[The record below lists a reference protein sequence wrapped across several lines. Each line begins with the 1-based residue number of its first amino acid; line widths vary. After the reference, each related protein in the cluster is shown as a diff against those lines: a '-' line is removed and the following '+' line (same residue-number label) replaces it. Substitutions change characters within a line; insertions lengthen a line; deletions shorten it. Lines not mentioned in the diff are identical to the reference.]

1 MLTAFS
7 NQRLS
12 VKLGAA
18 FGLLVATVVAMIAL
32 SLSQFAAQNARLEA
46 LTSGPVRQTALAQNA
61 VLSLVK
67 MSRAARDLVIERTDA
82 GKAAA
87 ITEIAAEKANLATL
101 SDSLQALPS
110 AAQSAKL
117 KDFLDQA
124 GKYGAIVDEMTS
136 LAKLNSKSRA
146 LALSST
152 KGAEAFHKV
161 ESQVSAMIDAETKI
175 ADSERN
181 VLVQRMIGTGLRL
194 LAELNH
200 FYGLEKDTIAEID
213 DQRLDQLEKDLDAAA
228 DRISDLRDK
237 VRAFSSSQLAPPEM
251 MDQMNIVDDGF
262 DQWLAVDKEIRR
274 LTRENGDG
282 KAQTIATTRGKAAL
296 DAAEAAARSW
306 LDETN
311 QAMQGELAQ
320 ARGSYVTNRGLLML
334 LAFGGSAIGLAL
346 AWLIVRN
353 EITRPLES
361 LRQVMARLASGDL
374 ASEVTGVARRDEI
387 GDMARTVQVFKDG
400 LGETEAL
407 RRDQEQ
413 TRRDAEANR
422 RAALIT
428 LARDFEATV
437 GAVVTAVS
445 QSAAQ
450 MTRAAGTLADR
461 TTVARD
467 RTIAVEADAT
477 RASERVSAVA
487 AATEQMAGSVAEIA
501 RQVTEATRATGSAVD
516 EAEHGNTEMRGL
528 AETAQKIGEV
538 VALISQIASQT
549 NLLALNATIEAARAG
564 EAGKGFAV
572 VASEVKVLAQQ
583 TAQATEEIGAHVSA
597 IQSATGRAVAA
608 IRGVGTTISKIDG
621 ITTTIA
627 AAVEEQEATTREI
640 AGNVD
645 GAARGTEGVSTT
657 ITEVSGAVTD
667 AGTEAASV
675 AEVAA
680 ALARQSVE
688 LESQVGAFLAHI
700 RAG

>member
-1 MLTAFS
+1 MLAAFS
-7 NQRLS
+7 NLRLS
-12 VKLGAA
+12 AKLGTAI
-18 FGLLVATVVAMIAL
+18 GLLVVTVIVMIIV
-32 SLSQFAAQNARLEA
+32 SLSQLSAQNARLEQ
-46 LTSGPVRQTALAQNA
+46 LTSGPVRQMSLAQNA

-67 MSRAARDLVIERTDA
+67 QSRAARDLVIERTDA

-87 ITEIAAEKANLATL
+87 IAEIAAEKANLAGL
-101 SDSLQALPS
+101 RDSLQALPG

-124 GKYGAIVDEMTS
+124 DKYGAIVDEMS
-136 LAKLNSKSRA
+136 KLAKLNSKTQA

-161 ESQVSAMIDAETKI
+161 ETTVSTMVDEETKI
-175 ADSERN
+175 AEAEHN
-181 VLVQRMIGTGLRL
+181 VLVQRMVSTGQQL
-194 LAELNH
+194 LTALNR
-200 FYGLEKDTIAEID
+200 FYGLEKDTVAEYD
-213 DQRLDQLEKDLDAAA
+213 DKRLDQLEKDLDAQAGK
-228 DRISDLRDK
+228 ISDLRDK
-237 VRAFSSSQLAPPEM
+237 IRDFSSSRLAP
-251 MDQMNIVDDGF
+251 DQMMEEMNAVDDGF

-306 LDETN
+306 LDETT
-311 QAMQGELAQ
+311 QAMQADVAK
-320 ARGSYVTNRGLLML
+320 ARGDYAANRNILML
-334 LAFGGSAIGLAL
+334 LAFGGSAIGLAI
-346 AWLIVRN
+346 AWLIIRN

-361 LRQVMARLASGDL
+361 LREVMARLAGGDL
-374 ASEVTGVARRDEI
+374 ASEVTGLARRDEI
-387 GDMARTVQVFKDG
+387 GEMARTVQVFKDG
-400 LGETEAL
+400 LGETENL
-407 RRDQEQ
+407 RREQEA
-413 TRRDAEANR
+413 TRRDADANR
-422 RAALIT
+422 RTALIA
-428 LARDFEATV
+428 LAREFEQTV
-437 GAVVTAVS
+437 GGVVTAVS

-450 MTRAAGTLADR
+450 MTQAAGTLTDR

-467 RTIAVEADAT
+467 RAINVEADAT

-501 RQVTEATRATGSAVD
+501 RQVSEATRATGSAVE
-516 EAEHGNTEMRGL
+516 EAEHGNAEMRGL

-538 VALISQIASQT
+538 VALINQIASQT

-564 EAGKGFAV
+564 DAGKGFAV
-572 VASEVKVLAQQ
+572 VASEVKALAQQ
-583 TAQATEEIGAHVSA
+583 TAQATEEIGAHVTA
-597 IQSATGRAVAA
+597 IQNATGRAVAA
-608 IRGVGTTISKIDG
+608 IRGVGTTIAKIDG

-640 AGNVD
+640 AANVD
-645 GAARGTEGVSTT
+645 GAARGTEGVSST

-667 AGTEAASV
+667 AGLEASSV
-675 AEVAA
+675 SEAAA
-680 ALARQSVE
+680 ALARQSSE